1 MPTHS
6 LRIGELAAEFHLNP
20 KTLRYYEE
28 IGLLPPARRSASGY
42 RHYDD
47 RDRGRLRFIAQA
59 KAVGLTLEEIK
70 GILEVRERGEQPCTH
85 VTQLVDDKLADV
97 ERQLRTLTAFREE
110 LLALR
115 DAAQHSK
122 GCSGEVCG
130 LIEGHARP

>member
-1 MPTHS
+1 MPTHPI
-6 LRIGELAAEFHLNP
+6 RIGELAAEFHLNP
-20 KTLRYYEE
+20 KTLRYYED
-28 IGLLPPARRSASGY
+28 IGLLPPARRSPSGY

-47 RDRGRLRFIAQA
+47 RDRVRLRFIAQA

-70 GILEVRERGEQPCTH
+70 GILEVRERGEQPCAH
-85 VTQLVDDKLADV
+85 VAQLVDDKLADV

-115 DAAQHSK
+115 DAAQLSED
-122 GCSGEVCG
+122 CSGEVCG